1 MQVRT
6 NSHSSRR
13 FDHWAFLRRYLD
25 TGASNSGNKNMS
37 LSTARVFALTLLFCL
52 LSGKWAAAD
61 EIHQS
66 PDDAWWTGPL
76 VTYSARSLPQG
87 HMLIEPYVYDV
98 STRDSDTVH
107 SFTYFLYGLT
117 DKLTVGVAPDFAWT
131 SSKNGPDS
139 SGPHLGDVTLRAQYS
154 LIQMDAEKGVPD
166 IALAVLQNLPTG
178 KYDRLNRGADG
189 FGAGGYGTTLAVYS
203 QMLWWMPTGR
213 LLRTRLD
220 IMETFTPTVPV
231 RDASVYGT
239 TQGFFGHAAPGNQ
252 FSAQAG
258 FEYSLTRA
266 WVLATDLV
274 WFHNDPTVTVGARAG
289 APVRLDSRN
298 SDVFGY
304 APAIE
309 YNWSPN
315 VGLIAGVRVFAP
327 THNAKASVTPVIALN
342 YVL

>member
-1 MQVRT
+1 MQDWT
-6 NSHSSRR
+6 NDHSSRR
-13 FDHWAFLRRYLD
+13 FDHWDMATRFLD
-25 TGASNSGNKNMS
+25 TASSNTGNKHMP
-37 LSTARVFALTLLFCL
+37 LSTARVFALTLVFCL
-52 LSGKWAAAD
+52 AGTMAMAEEAR
-61 EIHQS
+61 QS

-87 HMLIEPYVYDV
+87 HMLIEPYLYDV
-98 STRDSDTVH
+98 STRDSDSVH

-131 SSKNGPDS
+131 SVRHGQDS

-154 LIQMDAEKGVPD
+154 LVAMDAEKGVPD

-178 KYDRLNRGADG
+178 KYDRLGRASDG
-189 FGAGGYGTTLAVYS
+189 FGGGGYATTLAVYS
-203 QMLWWMPTGR
+203 QMLWWMPGGR
-213 LLRTRLD
+213 LLRTRVD
-220 IMETFTPTVPV
+220 VMETLSPDVPV

-239 TQGFFGHAAPGNQ
+239 STGFLGHAAPGNL
-252 FSAQAG
+252 FSVQTG
-258 FEYSLTRA
+258 FEYSLTRQ

-274 WFHNDPTVTVGARAG
+274 YFHNDPTVTVGAQG
-289 APVRLDSRN
+289 ASPVRLNSRN

-309 YNWSPN
+309 YSWTPN
-315 VGLIAGVRVFAP
+315 IGVIAGVRVFAP
-327 THNAKASVTPVIALN
+327 THNSRASVTPAIALN